1 MTKKIIFALL
11 TLFMLSLIVGCSNE
25 DQDLSEEDSSNS
37 NQSEQDY
44 TTYEDDYITFQHRA
58 EWLVSGSSSASSNL
72 VTIEQGA
79 GFDFVLEA
87 ERINDLDSEEDLATQ
102 VSEEFSQ
109 GLEAAEKKDYITQ
122 ISFEDMTID
131 GYEGKTLQ
139 LELELLQGTAE
150 VLYGV
155 LSEDLA
161 HYDEIQNYLSDY
173 DDPKSFTEAITNND
187 EFQEGLQE
195 LITTL
200 ESAKAEP
207 EQSLSIARAYTEHIQ
222 VYLTEDTAIQQR
234 QKISIVAK
242 ENLVLRVYFFS
253 DPEQYEEMID
263 SVRELMD
270 TIEFVD

>member
-1 MTKKIIFALL
+1 MKKRIIFALL
-11 TLFMLSLIVGCSNE
+11 TVFMLSLILGCSNE
-25 DQDLSEEDSSNS
+25 DQDLPEEDSGNS
-37 NQSEQDY
+37 HQSEQDY
-44 TTYEDDYITFQHRA
+44 TSYEDDYITFQHPV
-58 EWLVSGSSSASSNL
+58 EWLVSGSGSADMNL
-72 VTIEQGA
+72 VIIEEGA
-79 GFDFVLEA
+79 AYDFVLEA
-87 ERINDLDSEEDLATQ
+87 ERINDLDSEEAFATQ

-109 GLEAAEKKDYITQ
+109 GLEAAEKEDYITQ
-122 ISFEDMTID
+122 ISFEDIVID

-173 DDPKSFTEAITNND
+173 DDPKSFTEAITNNN

-207 EQSLSIARAYTEHIQ
+207 EQSLSMARAYTEHIQ

-253 DPEQYEEMID
+253 DPEQYEEMMD
-263 SVRELMD
+263 DVRTLMD